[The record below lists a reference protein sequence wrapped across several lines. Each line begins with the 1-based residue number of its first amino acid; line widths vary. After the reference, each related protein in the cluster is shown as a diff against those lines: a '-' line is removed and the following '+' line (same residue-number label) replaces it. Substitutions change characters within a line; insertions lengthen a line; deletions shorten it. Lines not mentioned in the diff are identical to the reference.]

1 MKAVILNGHGAPDVL
16 KYTEDFKAPICS
28 ADEIL
33 VKIESSSVNRVDLVI
48 RAGYPGLNLNFPHIP
63 GGDIAGVIEDKGSNV
78 TGFNTGDRVVCWP
91 IVITE
96 EDDFVMKG
104 RPSLSLKWKYF
115 GMHMNGS
122 YAEYAG
128 VHKNSIVRLPDTV
141 SFDDAAALPVAGL
154 TAYHAVNTVGE
165 LKKGET
171 FFIWGGTSGLGI
183 IAVQLALNSGAE
195 VIATAGTGEKVELLK
210 KLGVKNAFNHYI
222 DKDIAGEVI
231 KLTDGYG
238 ADVVLDYI
246 GPATY
251 EQSFKMVRKGGKIL
265 WCGIMTGR
273 ETTVSIHMT
282 YLRHISLMGLYLGE
296 IKELEE
302 LIDLVAKGKVKPH
315 ISEILPLKEAAK
327 AHTLI
332 QEGKVTGK
340 VILKP

>member
-1 MKAVILNGHGAPDVL
+1 MKAIVLEKHGAPDAL
-16 KYTEDFKAPICS
+16 KYKEDIKTPAIS
-28 ADEIL
+28 TDEVL
-33 VKIESSSVNRVDLVI
+33 VKIESTSVNRVDLVI
-48 RAGYPGLNLNFPHIP
+48 RNGYPGLSLNFPHIP
-63 GGDIAGVIEDKGSNV
+63 GGDIAGVISETGSNV
-78 TGFNTGDRVVCWP
+78 KEFKKGDRVVCWP

-96 EDDFVMKG
+96 EDDFVLKG
-104 RPSLSLKWKYF
+104 RASLSPKWKYF

-122 YAEYAG
+122 YAEYAS
-128 VHKNSIVRLPDTV
+128 VHKSSLVRLPDSVT
-141 SFDDAAALPVAGL
+141 FDDAAALPVAGL
-154 TAYHAVNTVGE
+154 TAYHAVNTVGN

-195 VIATAGTGEKVELLK
+195 VIATAGTDEKAELLE
-210 KLGVKNAFNHYI
+210 KLGVKNIFNHYN
-222 DKDIAGEVI
+222 DKDIAGEVL
-231 KLTDGYG
+231 KLTGGYG

-273 ETTVSIHMT
+273 ETNVSIHMT

-296 IKELEE
+296 INELEE
-302 LIDLVAKGKVKPH
+302 LVSIVAEGKVKPY
-315 ISEILPLKEAAK
+315 ISEILPLKDAVK

-332 QEGKVTGK
+332 QEGKSIGK
-340 VILKP
+340 IILKP